1 MRSQFCSNHSKK
13 SPCSMRSLAP
23 SLLPPE
29 IDLTY
34 NSGTRSAR
42 FGPPA
47 MLPGPAVNS
56 MVGRSEEENGRAVVA
71 AASPTEVTRNP
82 EVVDFE
88 KLLGDLSAA
97 FVRVSVEDIDT
108 EIERW
113 LERIVLSLNVDRST
127 VVQVDP
133 TDGALY
139 STHQWARDGVST
151 PDRGIRT
158 SVAAVFPWL

>member
-1 MRSQFCSNHSKK
+1 
-13 SPCSMRSLAP
+13 MRSLAP

-88 KLLGDLSAA
+88 NLLGDLSAA
-97 FVRVSVEDIDT
+97 FVRVSVEEIDD
-108 EIERW
+108 EMERW
-113 LERIVLSLNVDRST
+113 LHRIVVAMDVDRGNVAFEFKRHPPAPRFTGS
-127 VVQVDP
+127 
-133 TDGALY
+133 GCFAAMASLA
-139 STHQWARDGVST
+139 SVSR
-151 PDRGIRT
+151 PVGN
-158 SVAAVFPWL
+158 